1 MPDQQLPGFQ
11 AEYPNTEGWITEQA
25 QEVYTFEGFGAG
37 LAIVIRKADGVR
49 GTLNFNRF
57 REGRIYFDFEAIK

>member
-1 MPDQQLPGFQ
+1 
-11 AEYPNTEGWITEQA
+11 
-25 QEVYTFEGFGAG
+25 